1 MSTRPD
7 KPLEYFSKLLDV
19 PDDKID
25 YSEVPATTAADWQDA
40 EVLLPVTPEEFRA
53 IRQFLR
59 SRRRPG
65 GDESLHANSSR
76 R

>member
-53 IRQFLR
+53 IKQFLR